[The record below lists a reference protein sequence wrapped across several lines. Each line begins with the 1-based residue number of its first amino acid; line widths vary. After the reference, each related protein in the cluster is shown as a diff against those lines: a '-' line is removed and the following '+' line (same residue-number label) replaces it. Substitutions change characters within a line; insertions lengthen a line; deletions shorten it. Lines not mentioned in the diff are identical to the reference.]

1 MIRLFELRP
10 LVRPILPPMPATG
23 GIHKIALSEAQS
35 SQIREIFELF
45 DTDGGGNIDR
55 SELDLAMVALGF
67 QKKQRSRATPAKP
80 RPSVMSS
87 GMLDS
92 IVKDG
97 SVTVEEF
104 TALMTGELSGRDP
117 VETLRAVFAVLSG
130 VGGEGAVEGSV
141 ITLDSLAE
149 ACNMYEVCPG
159 ADPSSLGEGSS
170 ETASSV

>member
-104 TALMTGELSGRDP
+104 TALMTGAIGGRDP
-117 VETLRAVFAVLSG
+117 MQARSLSLSLSQPLSLSLSLFQPLSQILP
-130 VGGEGAVEGSV
+130 GSV
-141 ITLDSLAE
+141 QSATNTSLI
-149 ACNMYEVCPG
+149 V
-159 ADPSSLGEGSS
+159 
-170 ETASSV
+170 